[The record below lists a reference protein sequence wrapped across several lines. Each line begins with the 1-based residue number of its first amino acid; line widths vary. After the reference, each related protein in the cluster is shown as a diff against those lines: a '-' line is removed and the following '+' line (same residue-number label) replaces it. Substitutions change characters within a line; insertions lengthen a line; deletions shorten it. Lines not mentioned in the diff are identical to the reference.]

1 MRMAATSSAII
12 LTLVS
17 AWVLYSEST
26 ATRRLEQ
33 QVQGAER
40 QRERLADEIA
50 VLKAEQAYLAR
61 PSRIETAARA
71 LGMRPAAERHY
82 VDIDALAGDGAGAE
96 ATTLSAAQPMVELPG
111 PGR

>member
-1 MRMAATSSAII
+1 MRMAATSGAVA

-40 QRERLADEIA
+40 QRERLEDEIA
-50 VLKAEQAYLAR
+50 VLKAERAYLAR
-61 PSRIETAARA
+61 PSRIEPAARA
-71 LGMRPAAERHY
+71 LGMRPALERQY
-82 VDIDALAGDGAGAE
+82 VRIDELAPGDDTQQVPAPTG
-96 ATTLSAAQPMVELPG
+96 
-111 PGR
+111 GR